1 MEENTKPKEQVKA
14 LNVDIAKI
22 LKNTPDAIA
31 INIYYVV
38 KGNEIDLRG
47 MEILSP
53 PTPEQPK

>member
-1 MEENTKPKEQVKA
+1 MEENTKPNEQVKA

-53 PTPEQPK
+53 PKTA